1 MKLMQFWCKSVL
13 LPALCALLAAGPAR
27 AELTVEIVGGGTS
40 QHPIALPV
48 FAGENQLPG
57 GLTPIV
63 KSDLA
68 RTGVFR
74 FVDVASVGN
83 NPSEPGQIQYPLWR
97 SAGAFSISVGK
108 VVPQAD
114 GRMAVSFALMD
125 VNQKRQLTGG
135 SFAIEPKQ
143 GRQLAHLIADMSY
156 EAITGQKGIFG
167 TRIVYVAQQ
176 GRNSYELRVADADGA
191 GEQTLLRSKEPLMSP
206 VWSPDGS
213 RVAYV
218 SFETKKPVVYVH
230 NVATGAR
237 RAVANFKGS
246 NSAPAWSPDGTRL
259 AVALT
264 LSGNTQIYLV
274 GADGGAPRRL
284 TQSQG
289 IDTEPAFTPDGSRI
303 LFTSDRAGGPQ
314 IYSMPASGGP
324 ATRLT
329 YEGNYNV
336 SPAVSPDGKSFAFV
350 RREGGRYRVM
360 VQQFGSS
367 QANYVSDTQ
376 FDESPSFAPNGKMI
390 LFASEQGGR
399 GVLYTVTAD
408 GLTKTR
414 LGASGDVMEPDWGP
428 MPR

>member
-114 GRMAVSFALMD
+114 GRVAVSFALMD

-135 SFAIEPKQ
+135 SFAIDPKQ
-143 GRQLAHLIADMSY
+143 GRQLAHLIADMIY

-191 GEQTLLRSKEPLMSP
+191 G
-206 VWSPDGS
+206 
-213 RVAYV
+213 
-218 SFETKKPVVYVH
+218 
-230 NVATGAR
+230 
-237 RAVANFKGS
+237 
-246 NSAPAWSPDGTRL
+246 
-259 AVALT
+259 
-264 LSGNTQIYLV
+264 
-274 GADGGAPRRL
+274 
-284 TQSQG
+284 
-289 IDTEPAFTPDGSRI
+289 
-303 LFTSDRAGGPQ
+303 
-314 IYSMPASGGP
+314 
-324 ATRLT
+324 
-329 YEGNYNV
+329 
-336 SPAVSPDGKSFAFV
+336 
-350 RREGGRYRVM
+350 
-360 VQQFGSS
+360 
-367 QANYVSDTQ
+367 
-376 FDESPSFAPNGKMI
+376 
-390 LFASEQGGR
+390 
-399 GVLYTVTAD
+399 
-408 GLTKTR
+408 
-414 LGASGDVMEPDWGP
+414 
-428 MPR
+428 